1 VRFSWDP
8 KKSAA
13 NLRTRGFDFAFATLV
28 FDGPT
33 VEREDRRRAYGERRI
48 VAIGLAGG
56 VALTVVYTD
65 RGESEPELER
75 RIIAAWRSN
84 RRERQTYAQ
93 GLKAP

>member
-1 VRFSWDP
+1 MRFSWDP

>member
-8 KKSAA
+8 KKSAG
-13 NLRTRGFDFAFATLV
+13 NLRTRGFDFAFATQI

-33 VEREDRRRAYGERRI
+33 VEREDRRRAYGERRMI
-48 VAIGLAGG
+48 AIGVVEG
-56 VALTVVYTD
+56 VHLTVVYTD
-65 RGESEPELER
+65 RGESERGVER

-93 GLKAP
+93 GLKEP